1 MLLIVV
7 LASLFECMARIKIV
21 NKSPNHLITYD
32 LTFAAGG
39 RATALNVQTVAP
51 LSPCPLAVVLVV
63 AMAITEDELLPTPPS
78 TLRRMYHLPKSST

>member
-32 LTFAAGG
+32 LTFVARCLVAI
-39 RATALNVQTVAP
+39 LNV
-51 LSPCPLAVVLVV
+51 
-63 AMAITEDELLPTPPS
+63 
-78 TLRRMYHLPKSST
+78 